1 MVALWDQGS
10 PGMFGDRER
19 NLRASNNRVVRG
31 ELQVPEI
38 NSPTTLANEPA
49 TEGKPPSV
57 LLRRLAPWIF
67 GILGLSI
74 YLYHTKHY
82 AFLGDD
88 CFISF
93 RYAQNMNLG
102 DGLVYNPGERV
113 EGYTN
118 FLWVLMMATVMQSGL
133 PVEVTSQAIGV
144 VSGLVLLYLLTWLGA
159 RTSRWSDPL
168 IWVAPLSLALNRSF
182 CAWSTGGLATQF
194 FSLLVFSG
202 FLFFWLESC
211 RARQRPW
218 CSPLLFA
225 LASLTRPEGIL
236 FCGVAGLFF
245 FSDVLL
251 FKRRS
256 WISLAFWLSLYVP
269 LVATHFLW
277 RHAYYGYW
285 LPNTFY
291 VKVSGI
297 WLSQGTAYLRLFM
310 DDHQLWWLLPLLV
323 LVLFDRDRRTRL
335 FSTTLLFYMGYLLYV
350 GGDRFEYR
358 FLVTVLPCLFWLL
371 QQGIRQVVTALNGR
385 GRPRWAGTAIGVAL
399 SLLVMF
405 AAYHPHTLN
414 YQNKPPRHGIAS
426 LEHITHYAKT
436 RSFEG
441 RFLRTLVEEGYLQG
455 NELIAVIGAGALP
468 YYSRLPTL
476 DTLGLNDT
484 TIAHQKIS
492 ERGVVAHEKRAS
504 YTYLQQR
511 RVVIFDVLNRLV
523 LSPDDDPYDTV
534 YQGKIPLRIVKA
546 LDHYLVFRTTLSDDE
561 FRGIFSRFKILQ

>member
-1 MVALWDQGS
+1 MSCSATGK
-10 PGMFGDRER
+10 R
-19 NLRASNNRVVRG
+19 NLRVSDNRVVRG

-38 NSPTTLANEPA
+38 NSSITLSNEPA
-49 TEGKPPSV
+49 PGGKQTAG
-57 LLRRLAPWIF
+57 LLQRLTPWIF
-67 GILGLSI
+67 GILVLSA

-93 RYAQNMNLG
+93 RYAQNLNLG
-102 DGLVYNPGERV
+102 HGLVYNPGEFV

-118 FLWVLMMATVMQSGL
+118 FLWVLMMAAAMQLGL

-144 VSGLVLLYLLTWLGA
+144 TSGLVLLYLLTWLGA
-159 RTSRWSDPL
+159 RSSRWSDPL
-168 IWVAPLSLALNRSF
+168 IWVAPLALALNRSF
-182 CAWSTGGLATQF
+182 CAWCTGGLATQF

-211 RARQRPW
+211 QARQRPW
-218 CSPLLFA
+218 CSALLFS

-245 FSDVLL
+245 ATDVVLL
-251 FKRRS
+251 KRRS
-256 WISLAFWLSLYVP
+256 WFSLGFWLSLYVP
-269 LVATHFLW
+269 LVAVHFLW

-291 VKVSGI
+291 AKVSGI
-297 WLSQGTAYLRLFM
+297 WLSQGMAYLRLFV

-323 LVLFDRDRRTRL
+323 LVLFDRDRRARL
-335 FSTTLLFYMGYLLYV
+335 FSTILLFYTAYLLYV

-358 FLVTVLPCLFWLL
+358 FLVTVLPYLFWLL
-371 QQGIRQVVTALNGR
+371 QHGIRQVVTGWNER
-385 GRPRWAGTAIGVAL
+385 GWPRWAGATIGAAL

-414 YQNKPPRHGIAS
+414 YKNKPPRHGIAS
-426 LEHITHYAKT
+426 LEHVTHYAKT

-441 RFLRTLVEEGYLQG
+441 RFLRTLVKEGYLQG

-484 TIAHQKIS
+484 TIAHQEIT

-511 RVVIFDVLNRLV
+511 HVVIFDVLNRLV
-523 LSPDDDPYDTV
+523 LPPDADPYDTV
-534 YQGKIPLRIVKA
+534 YQGKIPLRIVQA
-546 LDHYLVFRTTLSDDE
+546 LDHYLVFRTTLSDKE
-561 FRGIFSRFKILQ
+561 FRRIFSRFKILQ